1 MDDFL
6 HNLRSGK
13 LKQGDRS
20 NRSYGDQQYKGG
32 PRRNTMDRRKG
43 HYDNKESSER
53 LNAIKE
59 VIETLADTQKRMA
72 EAYQAR
78 TVAEERKARAMEIL
92 AKSLYRLVNPN
103 ATAAEA
109 DELFATEPLP
119 APVREIAAPSEKEQP
134 QVAADNETLKSEN
147 VSEPERDNANRPQ
160 GKLSKAER
168 QKLNDV
174 IRKMRASGKGWENIA
189 RHISSSG
196 YPTVSGKG
204 HWRGAMVKSL
214 FEKMEA

>member
-20 NRSYGDQQYKGG
+20 NRSYGDQQYKSG
-32 PRRNTMDRRKG
+32 PRRNVVDRRKS

-59 VIETLADTQKRMA
+59 VIEALADTQKRMA
-72 EAYQAR
+72 EAYKAR
-78 TVAEERKARAMEIL
+78 TQAEERKARAMEIL
-92 AKSLYRLVNPN
+92 AKSLYQLANPN

-109 DELFATEPLP
+109 DELFEEIAPSYRPKEIDGPSDTESTP
-119 APVREIAAPSEKEQP
+119 APAEKKTSDKNT
-134 QVAADNETLKSEN
+134 AADTSAVVSDKSN
-147 VSEPERDNANRPQ
+147 GR
-160 GKLSKAER
+160 LSKTDQ

-174 IRKMRASGKGWENIA
+174 IQKMRAEGNSWENIA
-189 RHISSSG
+189 RHISSAG

-204 HWRGAMVKSL
+204 HWRGAMVKNL
-214 FEKMEA
+214 FEKMG

>member
-13 LKQGDRS
+13 LKQGDRP

-43 HYDNKESSER
+43 HYDNKESFER

-59 VIETLADTQKRMA
+59 VIEALADTQKRMA

-78 TVAEERKARAMEIL
+78 TLAEERKAKAMEIL
-92 AKSLYRLVNPN
+92 AKSIYRLANPN
-103 ATAAEA
+103 AGANEV
-109 DELFATEPLP
+109 DELFTTETLP
-119 APVREIAAPSEKEQP
+119 APVKEVEEPLETARLNDGVEEEIADRSVQEDAEE
-134 QVAADNETLKSEN
+134 
-147 VSEPERDNANRPQ
+147 PQ
-160 GKLSKAER
+160 GKLSSTHRK
-168 QKLNDV
+168 KLNDM
-174 IRKMRASGKGWENIA
+174 IHKMRTEGNNWENIA
-189 RHISSSG
+189 RQISSSG

-204 HWRGAMVKSL
+204 QWRGAMVKNL
-214 FEKMEA
+214 YEKMEE

>member
-43 HYDNKESSER
+43 HYDNKESFER

-103 ATAAEA
+103 ATATEA
-109 DELFATEPLP
+109 DELFAKEPLP
-119 APVREIAAPSEKEQP
+119 APVKEIAAPSENEQP
-134 QVAADNETLKSEN
+134 QMTADDETLEDEIE
-147 VSEPERDNANRPQ
+147 SEPERDNASKPE
-160 GKLSKAER
+160 GKLSKADR

-174 IRKMRASGKGWENIA
+174 IRKMRAGGKGWENIA

-196 YPTVSGKG
+196 YPTISGKG

>member
-32 PRRNTMDRRKG
+32 PRRNVMDRRKG

-78 TVAEERKARAMEIL
+78 TLAEERKARAMEIL
-92 AKSLYRLVNPN
+92 AKSVYRLANPN
-103 ATAAEA
+103 APATEMDALFTSEALPQTLKEIAEPSDSEQPRDPADDEAEREESAAE
-109 DELFATEPLP
+109 
-119 APVREIAAPSEKEQP
+119 SKEDGEDGSR
-134 QVAADNETLKSEN
+134 V
-147 VSEPERDNANRPQ
+147 
-160 GKLSKAER
+160 KLSKSDR
-168 QKLNDV
+168 QTLNNI
-174 IRKMRASGKGWENIA
+174 IRKMRKEGNSWENIA
-189 RHISSSG
+189 RHISSKG
-196 YPTVSGKG
+196 YPTISGKG
-204 HWRGAMVKSL
+204 HWRGAMVKNL
-214 FEKMEA
+214 YEKMEG